1 MKKMQKLQPMKL
13 AIFNGS
19 PRGKNSNTSVLLQNF
34 RKGFEENGGE
44 IVSHDLLIQENRLE
58 EQLEN
63 FKNADCIFIAFPL
76 YVDSLPGMV
85 KKFIEEVGEFD
96 GTNKNIFFLVHS
108 GFPEAVHSR
117 AVKKYL
123 AYLATQW
130 NMNFLGII
138 VKPGSEGIRIRPG
151 KANQKL
157 FGQFQQLGHF
167 LAREKKLDTS
177 ILKQLEKPFKFPKF
191 ILLIFRLLKSTG
203 IFDKYWN
210 MKLKENDAYKNRFAA
225 PYID

>member
-1 MKKMQKLQPMKL
+1 MKL

-19 PRGKNSNTSVLLQNF
+19 PRGKNSNTSVLIQNF
-34 RKGFEENGGE
+34 RKGFEANGGE
-44 IVSHDLLIQENRLE
+44 IVSYDLLIRENRLE

-63 FKNADCIFIAFPL
+63 FRKADCIFIAFPL

-123 AYLATQW
+123 TFLAKQW
-130 NMNFLGII
+130 KMNLLGII
-138 VKPGSEGIRIRPG
+138 VKPGSEGIRMRPE

-157 FGQFQQLGHF
+157 FGQFQQLGRS
-167 LAREKKLDTS
+167 LARNKTLDIN
-177 ILKQLEKPFKFPKF
+177 ILQQLEKPFKFPKF
-191 ILLIFRLLKSTG
+191 ILLIFSLLKPTG
-203 IFDKYWN
+203 IFDRYWN